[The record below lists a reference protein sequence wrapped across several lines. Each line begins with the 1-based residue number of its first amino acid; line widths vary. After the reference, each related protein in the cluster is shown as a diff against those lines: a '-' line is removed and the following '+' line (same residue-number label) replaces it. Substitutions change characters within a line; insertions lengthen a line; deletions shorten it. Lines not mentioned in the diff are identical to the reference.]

1 MWRQGAVSIDL
12 CLTAGLVGGQTPKES
27 EHPCAPVHTFP
38 ASPTTPL
45 DAEGQGSREVK
56 SMEGLGS
63 PPSSATY

>member
-12 CLTAGLVGGQTPKES
+12 CLTPGSVGGQTPKES
-27 EHPCAPVHTFP
+27 EHPRAPVHAFP
-38 ASPTTPL
+38 AFPTSPL
-45 DAEGQGSREVK
+45 AAEGQESREVK